1 MSNPE
6 TTLQR
11 KIMVAVSSMGAIP
24 YRMQVGKFLP
34 LNSDFPIKIG
44 IDGTPDLLIIC
55 PNGEVLWFEIKTA
68 TGRLRKD
75 QEQFHRVLR
84 SLNHKVYVVRSPERA
99 IEICK
104 EEFGNGKQGIQ
115 RSD

>member
-1 MSNPE
+1 
-6 TTLQR
+6 
-11 KIMVAVSSMGAIP
+11 MVAVSNMGAIP
-24 YRMQVGKFLP
+24 YRMQVGKYLP
-34 LNSDFPIKIG
+34 LNGNFPIKIG

-55 PNGEVLWFEIKTA
+55 PNGGVLWFEIKTA

-84 SLNHKVYVVRSPERA
+84 SLNHKVYVVRSAEQA